1 MPPRKKVRQMQF
13 VWENRNL
20 KTGYIKAS
28 SLSLAEKRVSK
39 RTTESRIIGYVD
51 GNGFYIGINPRRKK

>member
-39 RTTESRIIGYVD
+39 RKTDSRIIGYISD
-51 GNGFYIGINPRRKK
+51 GLYVPIKPRRKK